1 MTTTSDRLTN
11 RQLFELC
18 KKEFTLMQMEDKV
31 YDHIFKMFQR
41 LESEAPDQEYTAADA
56 LDHWAVM
63 YTLNYNAP
71 QS

>member
-1 MTTTSDRLTN
+1 M
-11 RQLFELC
+11 
-18 KKEFTLMQMEDKV
+18 KQMEDCYYSHV
-31 YDHIFKMFQR
+31 FDMFEQ
-41 LESEAPDQEYTAADA
+41 LESESPDEIYIAADA